1 MPLYDFR
8 CPEGT
13 VFESAFPMATVPDS
27 TTCPECRQQ
36 ARRQM
41 SSPRLSI
48 ANTTEFKLIDSAKR
62 SAHVPEVVTGRTGA
76 TKQATRY
83 THNPLHQKLPRP

>member
-13 VFESAFPMATVPDS
+13 VFESTFPMMDVPDALE
-27 TTCPECRQQ
+27 CPECRQP

-41 SSPRLSI
+41 SAPRLSI
-48 ANTTEFKLIDSAKR
+48 ANTAAYKLVDSTKR
-62 SAHVPEVVTGRTGA
+62 SAHEPAVVSGLPGA
-76 TKQATRY
+76 AKKPTRY
-83 THNPLHQKLPRP
+83 TSNPLHQKLPRP